1 MPKVIITVVAICVL
15 IFFYKSDYFNYPIT
29 EVEII
34 SNGTKY
40 NTPDINEMIANL
52 HGKDLL
58 SLDIT
63 GVQRL
68 IITNEWIKDAEINKS
83 FPSKLQIKII
93 QHKPYAIFNSSI
105 ITQDG
110 TVIKSSSEIKNLP
123 IIIDHTDNA
132 SLSLNILILSEKYLK
147 NIGLSVNKI
156 EIFNSLIKIQT
167 STNILISDRKN
178 LEVNLVRLSH
188 SFEGLKRLFKKEI
201 KHIDM
206 RYSNG
211 FAIK

>member
-1 MPKVIITVVAICVL
+1 MPKVIIIIAIIGVL
-15 IFFYKSDYFNYPIT
+15 IFSYKSNYFNFPIT

-34 SNGTKY
+34 SNGTKHDTS
-40 NTPDINEMIANL
+40 NFNKLIANL
-52 HGKDLL
+52 QDKDLL

-63 GVQRL
+63 GIQKL

-93 QHKPYAIFNSSI
+93 QHKPYAIFNSLILTEDGSI
-105 ITQDG
+105 
-110 TVIKSSSEIKNLP
+110 IKSSTEIKNLP
-123 IIIDHTDNA
+123 IIIDNTNNA
-132 SLSLNILILSEKYLK
+132 FISLNILRLSEKYLNK
-147 NIGLSVNKI
+147 IGLGISKI
-156 EIFNSLIKIQT
+156 EVFNSLIKIET
-167 STNILISDRKN
+167 SANILISDRKN
-178 LEVNLVRLSH
+178 LEVNLVRLIDSY
-188 SFEGLKRLFKKEI
+188 EGLKKLFKKDI

>member
-1 MPKVIITVVAICVL
+1 MPKVIIIIAIIGVL
-15 IFFYKSDYFNYPIT
+15 IFSYKSNYFNFPIT

-34 SNGTKY
+34 SNGTKHDTS
-40 NTPDINEMIANL
+40 NFNKLIANL
-52 HGKDLL
+52 QDKDLL

-63 GVQRL
+63 GIQKL

-93 QHKPYAIFNSSI
+93 QHKPYAIFNSLILTEDGSI
-105 ITQDG
+105 
-110 TVIKSSSEIKNLP
+110 IKSSSEIANLP
-123 IIIDHTDNA
+123 IIIDNTNNA
-132 SLSLNILILSEKYLK
+132 FISLNILRLSEKYLNK
-147 NIGLSVNKI
+147 IGLGISKI
-156 EIFNSLIKIQT
+156 EVFNSLIKIET
-167 STNILISDRKN
+167 SANILISDRKN
-178 LEVNLVRLSH
+178 LEVNLVRLIDSY
-188 SFEGLKRLFKKEI
+188 EGLKKLFKKDI